1 MGCVYETRLVWVG
14 RLFRIGW
21 GVTMLPFVGVLGVVE
36 DPAGCG
42 KASDS
47 FRWKLWMAWVWERL
61 LREYDEVRE

>member
-1 MGCVYETRLVWVG
+1 M
-14 RLFRIGW
+14 FRIGW

-36 DPAGCG
+36 DPAGRG